1 MDRTKKVFKVFAMLA
16 VVSASTMTFSHGLE
30 AANRTWDGGGSDS
43 DWTNPVN
50 WDGNLT
56 APVASDALV
65 FGGTVRLTPNND
77 NAADTAFG
85 PITFNAGSRTFV
97 LGGNRILLSGDI
109 NDNATAAAK
118 KIALELGL
126 ESSTSNINVAPP
138 ADRLHWAHSHLDWR
152 RSRPTSAR

>member
-1 MDRTKKVFKVFAMLA
+1 PIDRRLALPASYDLQPLGEHSMDRTKKVFKVFATLA
-16 VVSASTMTFSHGLE
+16 VVLASAMTFSHRLE

-43 DWTNPVN
+43 NWTNPVN

-85 PITFNAGSRTFV
+85 PITFNAGSGAFV

-109 NDNATAAAK
+109 IDNATAAQ
-118 KIALELGL
+118 
-126 ESSTSNINVAPP
+126 N
-138 ADRLHWAHSHLDWR
+138 
-152 RSRPTSAR
+152 